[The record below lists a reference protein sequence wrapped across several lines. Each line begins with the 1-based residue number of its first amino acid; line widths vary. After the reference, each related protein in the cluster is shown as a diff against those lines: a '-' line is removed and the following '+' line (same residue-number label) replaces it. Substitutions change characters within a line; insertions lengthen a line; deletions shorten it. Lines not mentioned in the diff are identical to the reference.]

1 MMGMQLPTPITW
13 RAQILVHGRKTP
25 KPRTASLKARPPEGS
40 RSTASRVLE
49 LLHFV
54 ARSPRPMKLEEI
66 SAATGIPKPT
76 ALRILQTLTETN
88 ALLRD
93 AGPKSYSPGTRL
105 TNLAISALVNSP
117 LRAARH
123 LILKNLVDQIGETCN
138 FTTLDGS
145 EVTYID
151 RVECRWPLRLQLQP
165 GSRVPLHCTSS
176 GKIYLSEMSARQRR
190 SILRVPLKRFTPRT
204 IVDPKALEV
213 ELRQIRKRQ
222 YSTDNEGFLTGLISV
237 AVPVMDRTQRVF
249 ATVAVHAPSARLS
262 LRDAQ
267 TYIPLLR
274 AAAERLAQL
283 Y

>member
-1 MMGMQLPTPITW
+1 
-13 RAQILVHGRKTP
+13 LVHVRKTP
-25 KPRTASLKARPPEGS
+25 KPQTAQRSPMSDGS

-49 LLHFV
+49 LLHAV
-54 ARSPRPMKLEEI
+54 ARNPHPMKLEEI
-66 SAATGIPKPT
+66 ATATGIPKPT
-76 ALRILQTLTETN
+76 ALRILQSLVAAN

-93 AGPKSYSPGTRL
+93 AGPKFYSPGTRL
-105 TNLAISALVNSP
+105 TDLAISALINSP

-123 LILKNLVDQIGETCN
+123 LILQNLVDQIGETCN

-145 EVTYID
+145 DVTYID

-190 SILRVPLKRFTPRT
+190 SILSVPLKRFTPRT
-204 IVDPKALEV
+204 IVDPKALEI
-213 ELRQIRKRQ
+213 ELRQVRKRRF
-222 YSTDNEGFLTGLISV
+222 STDNEGFLTGLISV
-237 AVPVMDRTQRVF
+237 AVPVVDRVQRVF

-267 TYIPLLR
+267 TYVPLLR
-274 AAAERLAQL
+274 DAADRLAEL